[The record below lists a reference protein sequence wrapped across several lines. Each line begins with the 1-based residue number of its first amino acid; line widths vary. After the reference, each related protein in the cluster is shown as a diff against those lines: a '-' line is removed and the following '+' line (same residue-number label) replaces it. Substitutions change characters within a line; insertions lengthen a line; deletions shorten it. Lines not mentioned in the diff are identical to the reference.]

1 MTRRGHGTTNLSV
14 EDAWAGYNGLRPGPV
29 RRRKE
34 RLDAYDTTPAK
45 TVLAVVGVAVAIV
58 LIWLESKGY

>member
-1 MTRRGHGTTNLSV
+1 MN
-14 EDAWAGYNGLRPGPV
+14 NPG
-29 RRRKE
+29 RRRRRE
-34 RLDAYDTTPAK
+34 YLEQYDTTRAK

>member
-1 MTRRGHGTTNLSV
+1 MEGDQPISLWNRQRRVHL
-14 EDAWAGYNGLRPGPV
+14 V
-29 RRRKE
+29 RH
-34 RLDAYDTTPAK
+34 DTSGAK

>member
-1 MTRRGHGTTNLSV
+1 MN
-14 EDAWAGYNGLRPGPV
+14 NPG
-29 RRRKE
+29 RRRRRE
-34 RLDAYDTTPAK
+34 YLEPYDTNRAK